1 MSQSLASSDRFV
13 GRVVCAVLL
22 AAMSSALLAKPS
34 CNFTMGAP
42 ANFDLYAVF
51 ATMPNNS
58 GVGSITIDCQGGGGP
73 FKVMLSTG
81 QSNTFSVRTMR
92 SGPNTLHYNLYTSA
106 ARSGVWGDGSG
117 ASGVMFA
124 SRNTRSNF
132 YIYGQ
137 IPALQDAAVGTYSDN
152 IIATVD
158 F

>member
-22 AAMSSALLAKPS
+22 AAMSSALL
-34 CNFTMGAP
+34 
-42 ANFDLYAVF
+42 
-51 ATMPNNS
+51 
-58 GVGSITIDCQGGGGP
+58 
-73 FKVMLSTG
+73 
-81 QSNTFSVRTMR
+81 
-92 SGPNTLHYNLYTSA
+92 
-106 ARSGVWGDGSG
+106 
-117 ASGVMFA
+117 
-124 SRNTRSNF
+124 SNF